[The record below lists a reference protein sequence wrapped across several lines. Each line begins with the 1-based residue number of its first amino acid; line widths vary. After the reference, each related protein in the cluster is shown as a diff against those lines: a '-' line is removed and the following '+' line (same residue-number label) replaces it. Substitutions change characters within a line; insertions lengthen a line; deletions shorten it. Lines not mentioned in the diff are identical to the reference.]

1 MKKSWSLPF
10 PGRSSLKLDWAARK
24 KICVGIARGLEF
36 LHEGAAMRMIHRD
49 IKTPNVL
56 LDANLNAK
64 ISDFGLARL
73 HEEEHTH
80 ISTKVAGTM

>member
-1 MKKSWSLPF
+1 MSLPF
-10 PGRSSLKLDWAARK
+10 PGKSSLKLDWEARK
-24 KICVGIARGLEF
+24 KICMGIARGLEF
-36 LHEGAAMRMIHRD
+36 LHEGAAIRMIHRD

-56 LDANLNAK
+56 LDTNLNAK

>member
-1 MKKSWSLPF
+1 
-10 PGRSSLKLDWAARK
+10 LKLDWAARQ

-36 LHEGAAMRMIHRD
+36 LHDGSAMRMVHRD
-49 IKTPNVL
+49 IKTTNVL
-56 LDANLNAK
+56 LDTDLNAK

-73 HEEEHTH
+73 HEAEHTH